1 MPDRW
6 RPTTCIG
13 HRARRIAVAL
23 IGALI
28 AGGVWALPSVGAES
42 SRGIAIRPD
51 LLIGQIGSVTRS
63 DTPVGNAPTRLTASL
78 LPGDGAVVGVGQP
91 IVLTLSRPIDES
103 GRSAIEQQLQVRL
116 NGAPALGDWGWMT
129 SQQVWFR
136 PYRYWPGNAE
146 IEVTATLAGV
156 AAGEYRDRPLTGGLD
171 QDRQWTFRTGPAVI
185 SYVDGAT
192 YEMTVTIDGEVVRV
206 IPVSLGKPGFE
217 TRDGVKVIAEKHER
231 KRMTSEGQNL
241 PEAEQYDVEV
251 SHAARLTW
259 TGEFVH
265 AAPWATHRIGRAHGS
280 HGCVN
285 VTAADAL
292 WFYDNAAAPGDVV
305 VFSNSGPKMELWN
318 GYGGPWNLTA
328 AQWRARSS
336 LATGAQSAPAV
347 PDRVVVRAAGP

>member
-1 MPDRW
+1 MRELGS
-6 RPTTCIG
+6 RPGRRLVTVVMVGAFIIG
-13 HRARRIAVAL
+13 
-23 IGALI
+23 GM
-28 AGGVWALPSVGAES
+28 WALPSVGMAS
-42 SRGIAIRPD
+42 TRGIAIRPD

-63 DTPVGNAPTRLTASL
+63 NTPVGNAPTRLTASL
-78 LPGDGAVVGVGQP
+78 LPADGAVVGVGQP
-91 IVLTLSRPIDES
+91 IVLTLSRPIDEP
-103 GRSAIEQQLQVRL
+103 GRSAIEQRLQVHL
-116 NGAPALGDWGWMT
+116 NGAPAAGDWGWMT

-136 PYRYWPGNAE
+136 PYRYWPAKA
-146 IEVTATLAGV
+146 EVTVTADLAGV
-156 AAGEYRDRPLTGGLD
+156 SAGEYRNRPLAGGLD
-171 QDRQWTFRTGPAVI
+171 QDRRWTFRTGPAVI

-192 YEMTVTIDGEVVRV
+192 YQMTVTVDGEAVRV

-231 KRMTSEGQNL
+231 KRMTSDGQNL

-265 AAPWATHRIGRAHGS
+265 AAPWAAHRIGRAHGS

-285 VTAADAL
+285 VTAADAQ

-305 VFSNSGPKMELWN
+305 VFTNSGPAMELWN

-328 AQWRARSS
+328 AQWRTRSA
-336 LATGAQSAPAV
+336 LATDALTPPAV
-347 PDRVVVRAAGP
+347 PDRMVGRPAGP